1 VIGDAVAGGGGAIG
15 LGAITPP
22 VAENVANRGKLIDLG
37 DNRQERTERESTS
50 ERHHPDG

>member
-1 VIGDAVAGGGGAIG
+1 MIGDAVAGGGGAIG

-37 DNRQERTERESTS
+37 DERTERESTS